1 MDKEKNVQVT
11 FRTTLAEKEI
21 ITRNADK
28 KGLSVN
34 EFIKSKVLSDDTT
47 KISKNDIMSDSTS
60 KKELEQLRKDLLD
73 KYIDKIAFESLQ
85 KQLEQKDNQI
95 DHLQRLLVT
104 PETSQKQQNTASS
117 NDTKQ
122 HAETSD
128 IQGIQ
133 QNETLQETISSVTKQ
148 HNDTPPETPNLIGRL
163 RRGFNAFLK

>member
-60 KKELEQLRKDLLD
+60 KKDLEQLRKDLLD

-85 KQLEQKDNQI
+85 KQLEQKDIQI
-95 DHLQRLLVT
+95 DQLH
-104 PETSQKQQNTASS
+104 KIIYNK
-117 NDTKQ
+117 DTKLL
-122 HAETSD
+122 EYD
-128 IQGIQ
+128 
-133 QNETLQETISSVTKQ
+133 TKKSWW
-148 HNDTPPETPNLIGRL
+148 H
-163 RRGFNAFLK
+163 FWK

>member
-11 FRTTLAEKEI
+11 FKTTLAEKEI

-85 KQLEQKDNQI
+85 KQLEQKDIQI
-95 DHLQRLLVT
+95 DQLH
-104 PETSQKQQNTASS
+104 KIIYNK
-117 NDTKQ
+117 DTKLL
-122 HAETSD
+122 EYD
-128 IQGIQ
+128 
-133 QNETLQETISSVTKQ
+133 TKKSWW
-148 HNDTPPETPNLIGRL
+148 H
-163 RRGFNAFLK
+163 FWK

>member
-60 KKELEQLRKDLLD
+60 KK
-73 KYIDKIAFESLQ
+73 
-85 KQLEQKDNQI
+85 N
-95 DHLQRLLVT
+95 
-104 PETSQKQQNTASS
+104 
-117 NDTKQ
+117 
-122 HAETSD
+122 
-128 IQGIQ
+128 
-133 QNETLQETISSVTKQ
+133 
-148 HNDTPPETPNLIGRL
+148 
-163 RRGFNAFLK
+163 

>member
-85 KQLEQKDNQI
+85 KQLEQKDIQI
-95 DHLQRLLVT
+95 DQLH
-104 PETSQKQQNTASS
+104 KIIYNK
-117 NDTKQ
+117 DTKLL
-122 HAETSD
+122 EYD
-128 IQGIQ
+128 
-133 QNETLQETISSVTKQ
+133 TKKSWW
-148 HNDTPPETPNLIGRL
+148 H
-163 RRGFNAFLK
+163 FWK

>member
-85 KQLEQKDNQI
+85 KQLEQKDIQI
-95 DHLQRLLVT
+95 DQLH
-104 PETSQKQQNTASS
+104 KIIYNK
-117 NDTKQ
+117 DTKLLEY
-122 HAETSD
+122 A
-128 IQGIQ
+128 
-133 QNETLQETISSVTKQ
+133 TKKSWW
-148 HNDTPPETPNLIGRL
+148 H
-163 RRGFNAFLK
+163 FWK

>member
-60 KKELEQLRKDLLD
+60 KKELE
-73 KYIDKIAFESLQ
+73 
-85 KQLEQKDNQI
+85 
-95 DHLQRLLVT
+95 
-104 PETSQKQQNTASS
+104 
-117 NDTKQ
+117 
-122 HAETSD
+122 
-128 IQGIQ
+128 
-133 QNETLQETISSVTKQ
+133 
-148 HNDTPPETPNLIGRL
+148 
-163 RRGFNAFLK
+163 